1 MKNKKNSLKTTFI
14 NQLIIFKNQ
23 KTNWLIYVI
32 AFLSIF
38 LSELISSLILNTNKS
53 VENIYLS
60 INLIIIINSIIFLF
74 ITIFYSLTILLN
86 QIVDNTYKLEL
97 RYGITKKSIFF
108 SRVMFILIVLF
119 SFLLISLLKSII
131 FYSIF
136 LANGNA
142 NILVYKIYI
151 SVYGWYSIFVLMVFS
166 VTILFSMLLKRETII
181 GTLATLFS
189 VLLLVVVSLLGMIS
203 SFNSS
208 SNIKQFNNMAMNFS
222 YANQQFEE
230 IKKSEKISNL
240 HFALQQPEFM
250 SMDIEEVMA
259 GYKTWELEVQNKAV
273 VFEDI
278 SLEIE
283 SLFSESKINTW
294 ENVYEF
300 SNDYT
305 TNSEEIL
312 KLTNKAI
319 EAKNG
324 IEYHEVYNFINKD
337 AVNYLFYQE
346 LDLSYKPKKIN
357 LNLDL
362 QEKIKNNYSPD
373 EYLFTRTLM
382 NKVYYIISERPF
394 TKMEGSVITTED
406 IINAQKV
413 ENIKNVFNPLRHFS
427 LMYQSVDY
435 KNDVLINQIG
445 ARQKLFSSLNNI
457 KSYSKESEITI
468 TNLKAKRFLKVEILY
483 ITYTLISLILIF
495 SAYSIFINK
504 KSY

>member
-1 MKNKKNSLKTTFI
+1 MKNKKNSLKITLI

-38 LSELISSLILNTNKS
+38 VSELISSLILNTNKS

-74 ITIFYSLTILLN
+74 ITVFYSLTILLN

-97 RYGITKKSIFF
+97 RYGISKKSIFF

-136 LANGNA
+136 LAKGNA

-166 VTILFSMLLKRETII
+166 VTILFSMLLKRESII

-208 SNIKQFNNMAMNFS
+208 SNIKQFNNMAINFS

-273 VFEDI
+273 VFKDI

-300 SNDYT
+300 SNEYA

-346 LDLSYKPKKIN
+346 LALSYKPKKIN

-362 QEKIKNNYSPD
+362 QEKIKSNYSPD

-394 TKMEGSVITTED
+394 TKMEGFVITTED

-457 KSYSKESEITI
+457 KIYSKESEITI
-468 TNLKAKRFLKVEILY
+468 TNLKTKRFLKVEILY
-483 ITYTLISLILIF
+483 ITYTIISLILTF
-495 SAYSIFINK
+495 GAYLIFINK